1 MISVILIGPKKSGNI
16 GAIARLIKN
25 FNIKELIVIDPK
37 CRINTITARKRA
49 MHADYIIKRTRPKKI
64 SYLKKFDYL
73 IATTS
78 KLGTDYNIPRS
89 PISPGQL
96 AKKLSKIES
105 KDRKIGIVFGR
116 EDKGLFND
124 EIALCDYTVT
134 IPTSPQYPAM
144 NLSHSV
150 SIILY
155 ELFRTSEKAKI
166 TDRFIPASKTEK
178 QQVLKMLK
186 RSMQKMDFRT
196 PSKKQTQILVWK
208 KLISKSLLT
217 KREAY
222 ALMGFLKKISR

>member
-1 MISVILIGPKKSGNI
+1 MISVILIGPKNSGNI

-25 FNIKELIVIDPK
+25 FGLKDLVVIDPK

-49 MHADYIIKRTRPKKI
+49 MHAEDIIKKTRSKSL

-89 PISPGQL
+89 PIQPEQL
-96 AKKLSKIES
+96 AEKLSKI
-105 KDRKIGIVFGR
+105 KNRKIGIVFGR
-116 EDKGLFND
+116 EDKGLFNN

-134 IPTSPQYPAM
+134 IPTSPSYSAM

-155 ELFRTSEKAKI
+155 ELFKQSKEQKI
-166 TDRFIPASKTEK
+166 TDRFIPASNIEK

-186 RSMQKMDFRT
+186 KAMKNMDFKT
-196 PSKKQTQILVWK
+196 KEKKQTQILVWK

-222 ALMGFLKKISR
+222 ALMGFLKKIMK

>member
-1 MISVILIGPKKSGNI
+1 MISVILIGPKNSGNI
-16 GAIARLIKN
+16 GAIARLIRN
-25 FNIKELIVIDPK
+25 FNIDDLVIIDPQ

-49 MHADYIIKRTRPKKI
+49 MHAEDIIKKAKPKRS
-64 SYLKKFDYL
+64 SYLKRFDYL

-89 PISPGQL
+89 PITSEQL
-96 AKKLSKIES
+96 AKNISKI
-105 KDRKIGIVFGR
+105 KDKKRKIGIVFGR

-134 IPTSPQYPAM
+134 IPTSPKYPAM

-150 SIILY
+150 SVILY
-155 ELFRTSEKAKI
+155 ELFKDSEKAKI
-166 TDRFIPASKTEK
+166 TDRFIPASKKEK
-178 QQVLKMLK
+178 DQVLKMLNK
-186 RSMQKMDFRT
+186 AMKNMDFRT
-196 PSKKQTQILVWK
+196 TSKKQTQILVWK

-222 ALMGFLKKISR
+222 ALMGFLKKIVK